1 MIRLPTGLLGLFGV
15 VPDYWRL
22 FLHGKREREWEMERR
37 VASVGGGAIAER
49 RQQKD
54 EEIEQKKNPTRTRI
68 KRKKSTEK
76 RVNRFDDVAD
86 RNSVTTR

>member
-1 MIRLPTGLLGLFGV
+1 MLYRIIGGYFYTEKGNV
-15 VPDYWRL
+15 N
-22 FLHGKREREWEMERR
+22 GKRGGAGGGW
-37 VASVGGGAIAER
+37 GGGAIAER

>member
-1 MIRLPTGLLGLFGV
+1 MGNGASRGV
-15 VPDYWRL
+15 
-22 FLHGKREREWEMERR
+22 G
-37 VASVGGGAIAER
+37 GGGAIAER